1 VYKLYGLRAGEHV
14 FVRINGRSFIGV
26 DQATCLHGF
35 HQGIVSQLERM
46 DAGLGA
52 RLVEASPD
60 TGIVGHRGLRTL
72 FRIIQDSGVK
82 PIVQLDE
89 FDELAQ
95 NTCLEDNFFAA
106 LRSLA
111 MGYEMAYLIAS
122 RSPLYELEKARPEA
136 STLCGICQQF
146 QFHPFTEEES
156 QRLVED
162 YLQSAGVEFPR
173 SAVERIVDLGRNEP
187 YRVQLAGYCAF
198 EVWKEKGGKLCQE
211 SSAEIDRCFAHAVEH
226 WQGRI

>member
-1 VYKLYGLRAGEHV
+1 VYEKYGLRAREHV
-14 FVRINGRSFIGV
+14 FVRINGRSFAGV

-35 HQGIVSQLERM
+35 YQGIVSQLECQY
-46 DAGLGA
+46 AGLKA
-52 RLVEASPD
+52 RIMEASPD
-60 TGIVGHRGLRTL
+60 TGIAGHRGLRTL

-95 NTCLEDNFFAA
+95 NACLEDNFFAA

-122 RSPLYELEKARPEA
+122 RRPLYELETARPEA

-146 QFHPFTEEES
+146 QVCQFTEEES
-156 QRLVED
+156 QRLVEG
-162 YLQSAGVEFPR
+162 YLQGAGVEFPR
-173 SAVERIVDLGRNEP
+173 TIVDRITNLGRYEP
-187 YRVQLAGYCAF
+187 RRVQLAGYCAF
-198 EVWKEKGGKLCQE
+198 EVWQENGGKLCQE
-211 SSAEIDRCFAHAVEH
+211 SNTEIERRFAQAVEH
-226 WQGRI
+226 RQGRI